1 MRRRNSVEALKAS
14 QWWNPL
20 RVRDNLADLIARG
33 HENLSPADKDLLKW
47 VGVFSRKPR
56 PGKFMM
62 RIRMPNGFASRPWA
76 DVKHE
81 LGL

>member
-1 MRRRNSVEALKAS
+1 LKAS